1 MGLPCRRWRP
11 FPAAAVLLLL
21 LHVPAAASDRGLDLA
36 GPSPLSDEA
45 LGTYHALIV
54 GINAYQEWNPL
65 QTAVKDAAVLRDIL
79 VKRYG
84 FNEENVV
91 LRTDHEATR
100 LRILQDLRS
109 MASSLGD
116 SDNLLVYF
124 AGHGQLDDLTGD
136 GYWIPVEGKL
146 KNPGTW
152 ISHGTLKGILGS
164 EKVRAKN
171 VVVVVDSCYSGTLL
185 RGGPS
190 LLKMDERSYEDK
202 LAEAASRR
210 SRQVIT
216 SGGLEPVTDGGRD
229 GHSLFAFYL
238 LRALRENDRKVVDLE
253 NLFHTRV
260 WEPVT
265 SIGDQRPNVGRLKSP
280 MDEDGQFVLKNQ
292 SLIGGAETSSL
303 RQEAPARKRLEEE
316 LARLEAERSRL
327 EQERKVLEAKKKL
340 EAERLALEREKQ
352 RLALETE
359 RKRLELEKVRTKEGA
374 AREAKDVQ
382 AAPLPQPRDPDPGKI
397 TVAALPWHFN
407 YRCQWTNRIDTDY
420 THLLVLEELLEFKD
434 FRMTHS
440 CYPSENT
447 DHEIQR
453 VRLDPGDAERLWVKK
468 GFFSEPELDVQA
480 AAELGRELGVDSVFM
495 TQVRNS
501 MDCKASFRL
510 FLVDTATGEVMTEK
524 ELSSGY
530 RSYAQVLERVVQR
543 LLRRRLAADRE

>member
-1 MGLPCRRWRP
+1 
-11 FPAAAVLLLL
+11 
-21 LHVPAAASDRGLDLA
+21 
-36 GPSPLSDEA
+36 
-45 LGTYHALIV
+45 
-54 GINAYQEWNPL
+54 
-65 QTAVKDAAVLRDIL
+65 
-79 VKRYG
+79 
-84 FNEENVV
+84 
-91 LRTDHEATR
+91 
-100 LRILQDLRS
+100 
-109 MASSLGD
+109 
-116 SDNLLVYF
+116 
-124 AGHGQLDDLTGD
+124 
-136 GYWIPVEGKL
+136 
-146 KNPGTW
+146 
-152 ISHGTLKGILGS
+152 
-164 EKVRAKN
+164 
-171 VVVVVDSCYSGTLL
+171 
-185 RGGPS
+185 
-190 LLKMDERSYEDK
+190 MDERSYEDK

-265 SIGDQRPNVGRLKSP
+265 SIGNQRPNVGRLKTP

-303 RQEAPARKRLEEE
+303 GQEAQAQKRLEEE
-316 LARLEAERSRL
+316 LARLEAERRRL
-327 EQERKVLEAKKKL
+327 EQERRLLEAKKKL

-359 RKRLELEKVRTKEGA
+359 RKKLELEKVRTKEGG
-374 AREAKDVQ
+374 ARETKDVQ

-397 TVAALPWHFN
+397 TVAALPWHFS
-407 YRCQWTNRIDTDY
+407 YRCQWTNRIDTEY

-440 CYPSENT
+440 CYASDRDTE
-447 DHEIQR
+447 HRIR
-453 VRLDPGDAERLWVKK
+453 HVRLDPGDAERLWVKE

-480 AAELGRELGVDSVFM
+480 AAELGRGLGVDSVFM
-495 TQVRNS
+495 ARVSNS

-510 FLVDTATGEVMTEK
+510 FLVDTATGVAMTEK

-530 RSYAQVLERVVQR
+530 RSYAQVLERAVQR
-543 LLRRRLAADRE
+543 LLRRRLAADTE